1 MSTTSRVRASGLA
14 NGWPYQPSTTCGP
27 LTPMPRMTR
36 PPERW
41 SRVSACI
48 AIDAGERPDIC
59 TIEVP
64 SLSREVS
71 RPHQASGVNA
81 SEPQAS
87 AVKIASNPDSSAA
100 ATSSAWL
107 AGGCAPQ

>member
-1 MSTTSRVRASGLA
+1 MSTTSRVRANGFA

-27 LTPMPRMTR
+27 ETPMPRITR

-48 AIDAGERPDIC
+48 AIDAGVRPDIC
-59 TIEVP
+59 TIDVP
-64 SLSREVS
+64 SRSRLVS

-81 SEPQAS
+81 SLPQAS
-87 AVKIASNPDSSAA
+87 AVNRASKPASSAA
-100 ATSSAWL
+100 ATSSPTPS
-107 AGGCAPQ
+107 GG